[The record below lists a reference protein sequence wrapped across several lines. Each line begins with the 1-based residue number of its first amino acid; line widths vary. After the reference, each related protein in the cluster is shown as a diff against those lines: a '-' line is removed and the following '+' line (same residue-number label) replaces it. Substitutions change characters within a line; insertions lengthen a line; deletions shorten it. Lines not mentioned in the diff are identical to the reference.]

1 MDNND
6 LLNLLRE
13 LDPDEARELIS
24 EYQSLTSENG
34 LKQFIENKTA
44 AKREVKQK
52 EVDLGALQ
60 QAYDAELQAASRNRA
75 GAVQIAN
82 IKAKYRRQGLNV
94 W

>member
-13 LDPDEARELIS
+13 LDPDEARELIA
-24 EYQSLTSENG
+24 EYQSLTSEAG
-34 LKQFIENKTA
+34 LRQFVEKKTA
-44 AKREVKQK
+44 AKREEKAKTVNLEELNKQY
-52 EVDLGALQ
+52 
-60 QAYDAELQAASRNRA
+60 QAEIEAASRNRV
-75 GAVQIAN
+75 GATQIAN